1 MDYFY
6 MVLKLI
12 IAMIIVIGSLLIISK
27 LASSKVS
34 KINETKYIK
43 ILERSQIGKN
53 AFITIVKVGDKGYL
67 LSVCD
72 GKIEKLDVVSKD
84 EIEKLELSKK
94 MEMERVQSLYEGFYE
109 NCKMKCTR
117 LIKRFT
123 RNEKK

>member
-1 MDYFY
+1 MEFFY
-6 MVLKLI
+6 MILKLI
-12 IAMIIVIGSLLIISK
+12 IAMVIVIGSLLIISR

-43 ILERSQIGKN
+43 VLERNQIGKN

-72 GKIEKLDVVSKD
+72 GKIEKLDVISND

-94 MEMERVQSLYEGFYE
+94 MEMERVQILYEGFYE
-109 NCKMKCTR
+109 NCKIKFIK
-117 LIKRFT
+117 LLKRFT
-123 RNEKK
+123 HNEKK